1 MKVVIISCLEV
12 LPLKKLCD
20 AVDRFC
26 LNHPRFGIPNL
37 MRFVVFITAA
47 VFLLDSFSGGA
58 ASYMLNF
65 DWALIRRGELWRLAT
80 WLFIPEYDRVIWM
93 VVGMFFY
100 YFIGSSI
107 ESAWGAAKFTL
118 FYLTGAVLTV
128 LFGCLA
134 GLWTGYPLVTSIYLN
149 NVLFLAFATLYPDAL
164 IRVYFVLPVKAK
176 WLALF
181 YVFLTFY
188 DLVRMNT
195 AAAMVMLPM
204 ILPLLA
210 AVWLAYAVFFWDRIR
225 DILADIGFLTRHQRS
240 PRTIQFK
247 EAAKKQAEK
256 ARRQGYRH
264 KCEVCGR
271 TDADH
276 PELSFRYCS
285 RCAGYHCF
293 CEDHI
298 FNHEHFTS

>member
-1 MKVVIISCLEV
+1 MNFHRSRV
-12 LPLKKLCD
+12 P
-20 AVDRFC
+20 
-26 LNHPRFGIPNL
+26 PRRLGEK
-37 MRFVVFITAA
+37 A
-47 VFLLDSFSGGA
+47 A
-58 ASYMLNF
+58 AS
-65 DWALIRRGELWRLAT
+65 EPVTVRL
-80 WLFIPEYDRVIWM
+80 P
-93 VVGMFFY
+93 
-100 YFIGSSI
+100 
-107 ESAWGAAKFTL
+107 AADTKVRTL
-118 FYLTGAVLTV
+118 A
-128 LFGCLA
+128 
-134 GLWTGYPLVTSIYLN
+134 
-149 NVLFLAFATLYPDAL
+149 
-164 IRVYFVLPVKAK
+164 R
-176 WLALF
+176 
-181 YVFLTFY
+181 
-188 DLVRMNT
+188 
-195 AAAMVMLPM
+195 
-204 ILPLLA
+204 A